1 MWYISLA
8 MKVILL
14 RDVAKIGRKGA
25 VVEVPSGYA
34 QNQLIPKGQAKPAT
48 PENLKAVERGHTVAA
63 AANQAAIE
71 RFIEAKHQ
79 LQNTALVI
87 DGQKSDHGHLFA
99 AIKPVVIVSAANNAN
114 ISLEENWLYIP
125 SPIKTTG
132 EHQLELRYK
141 DQKASF
147 KINIK

>member
-1 MWYISLA
+1 

-48 PENLKAVERGHTVAA
+48 PENLKAAEQGS
-63 AANQAAIE
+63 AAIINADQALMQK
-71 RFIEAKHQ
+71 FIEAKHQ
-79 LQNTALVI
+79 LQASTLTI
-87 DGQKSDHGHLFA
+87 GGQKSDKGHLFA
-99 AIKPVVIVSAANNAN
+99 AIKPAAIVSTAKANGITLNESWIRIN
-114 ISLEENWLYIP
+114 

-132 EHQLELRYK
+132 EHEIVMEHK

-147 KINIK
+147 IINIE